1 MNRFEWVDAT
11 SIDQALAAVT
21 PDSMFKAGGIDLL
34 DLMKDDIATPKRL
47 VNIRNIQGLD
57 KIHEDTQGL
66 HIGPL
71 TTLTDIEQHPVIK
84 KKFTAI
90 SEAAGLAATPQI
102 RNMATIAGNLV
113 QRPRCWYFR
122 SEDFQCRK
130 KGGKHCFAQ
139 DGEND
144 YHAILD
150 NRTCAIVHPS
160 GLAVPLV
167 ALDARVEITSKKRK
181 REVRLED
188 FFVSPEQDVMR
199 ENILQP
205 DELLTGI
212 TVPATDARTAYYK
225 QGEKESFDWPIADVA
240 VALSMQGSRCI
251 KASIVL
257 GAAAPYPY
265 RAKAAEVKLIDVVI
279 SEDSAR
285 TAARQAIGS
294 ATPLA
299 KNGYKIPIFEAIIRR
314 TVLRAAGM
322 NAEGVAA

>member
-1 MNRFEWVDAT
+1 MNRFEWFDAT
-11 SIDQALAAVT
+11 SVDQALAAVNS
-21 PDSMFKAGGIDLL
+21 DAVFKAGGIDLL
-34 DLMKDDIATPKRL
+34 DLMKDGITSPKRV
-47 VNIRNIQGLD
+47 VNIRNLQGLD
-57 KIHEDTQGL
+57 QITEDAQGL

-71 TTLTDIEQHPVIK
+71 ATLTQIEEHPTICRK
-84 KKFTAI
+84 YIAI
-90 SEAAGLAATPQI
+90 SEAAGRAATPQI
-102 RNMATIAGNLV
+102 RNMATIGGNLA

-144 YHAILD
+144 YHAIFD

-160 GLAVPLV
+160 GLAIPLV
-167 ALDARVEITSKKRK
+167 ALDARVEISSAKGK

-188 FFVSPEQDVMR
+188 FFISPDQNVMR
-199 ENILQP
+199 ENIMQS
-205 DELLTGI
+205 DELITGI
-212 TVPATDARTAYYK
+212 TVPATDAGTAYDK
-225 QGEKESFDWPIADVA
+225 IGEKESFDWPIADVA
-240 VALSMQGSRCI
+240 VALSMQGSNCS
-251 KASIVL
+251 KASVVL

-265 RAKAAEVKLIDVVI
+265 RAKAAEAKLTNAMI

-285 TAARQAIGS
+285 AAAHEAMAT

-314 TVLRAAGM
+314 SILRAAGM